1 MWKEVFRRFSKENSA
16 MNAID
21 FYAGDRFGLSIDLRV
36 IQVAFK
42 IKVDFK
48 MCKNCFFEIKVNFK
62 SAMISGLNSR
72 VSFKSKVDFKM
83 RQNRLF
89 LSTTMKS
96 IPPFRLP

>member
-1 MWKEVFRRFSKENSA
+1 MWKEVFRRFGKENSE
-16 MNAID
+16 ID
-21 FYAGDRFGLSIDLRV
+21 FYAGDRFGLSIDLRG

-83 RQNRLF
+83 RQKRFFFIHYDEKHSAFSLA
-89 LSTTMKS
+89 L
-96 IPPFRLP
+96 I